1 LKKIPVLLL
10 LVLLRVAAIA
20 QPIHALGNN
29 PSAAIINYAVLPD
42 HGYSFKAICTD
53 TTLPFIVNDSL
64 RPRQSTGYWFKMV
77 IDNPFKEAR
86 HCQVRLFPGM
96 HNSLYYYDAYAQTWL
111 NEQADMM
118 PGFDYGCINLK
129 GMTCVLRAQTENTI
143 YVHIDLKHLGPFN
156 YSFKPDISIEAAD
169 YANKQ
174 EQVIWITWITS
185 MMILL
190 LFLLNN
196 IYIYF
201 SFKDKT
207 VLYYCIGQLG
217 GMIYVTAHKQIFPV
231 FFPNPVF
238 STGLHPNGMAA
249 WYSLNDLLLHI
260 GVMAVL
266 YCTVQ
271 FSRAYLN
278 TRQSLPLPDAILRWG
293 MKIYL
298 LLSFIL
304 MIINTGFFYIEQ
316 HAWMLDNTLP
326 FLIYVTI
333 LYTSVAGF
341 RHHLPAARPFLIA
354 NVIVV
359 GSMLSIPLYHLLTD
373 LNGMS
378 NPFVRS
384 LLTDLVS
391 ITQTFLFSVAL
402 VARTRLMQKEL
413 LTKERAARQLEAE
426 LQELGSKHQVII
438 QKNQEIVT
446 GMGYEISRNKQLQDK
461 LEANQRELAS
471 STLYIAQKNELLAKL
486 KTQIKEL
493 NNLYP
498 ENKHQGLQDIEST
511 LQSNLY
517 LDGDWSK
524 FKLHFEQV
532 HPHFFKNLQASHP
545 YLTKNEV
552 RLSAYLHM
560 NLSTKEISTLLN
572 ITPASVRQAKSRLY
586 KRMGINSDG
595 KPSDDEDQA

>member
-1 LKKIPVLLL
+1 MKKIPVLLL

-20 QPIHALGNN
+20 QPIHTLGND
-29 PSAAIINYAVLPD
+29 PSAPINNYAVLPD
-42 HGYSFKAICTD
+42 HGYSFKTISTD
-53 TTLPFIVNDSL
+53 TTLPFIINDSL
-64 RPRQSTGYWFKMV
+64 RPDKTTSYWLKMV
-77 IDNPFKEAR
+77 INNHFQEAK

-96 HNSLYYYDAYAQTWL
+96 YNRLYYFDAYAQTWQ
-111 NEQADMM
+111 EERADMM

-129 GMTCVLRAQTENTI
+129 GMACVLRAKTENTI

-156 YSFKPDISIEAAD
+156 YSFKPNISIEAAD

-174 EQVIWITWITS
+174 EQVIWITWVTS
-185 MMILL
+185 IMILL

-217 GMIYVTAHKQIFPV
+217 GIIYVTAHKQIFPV

-266 YCTVQ
+266 YSTVQ
-271 FSRAYLN
+271 LSRAYLN
-278 TRQSLPLPDAILRWG
+278 TRQSMPLPDAILRWG
-293 MKIYL
+293 MKTYL

-304 MIINTGFFYIEQ
+304 MIINTGFFYLEQ
-316 HAWMLDNTLP
+316 YAWMLDNTLP
-326 FLIYVTI
+326 FLPYASI
-333 LYTSVAGF
+333 LYCSVTGF
-341 RHHLPAARPFLIA
+341 RRHLPAARPFLIA
-354 NVIVV
+354 NVIIV

-378 NPFVRS
+378 DPFVRS
-384 LLTDLVS
+384 LLTDGVS

-402 VARTRLMQKEL
+402 VARTRSLQKEL
-413 LTKERAARQLEAE
+413 LVKEREARQLEAE
-426 LQELGSKHQVII
+426 LQELGLKHQLIVHN
-438 QKNQEIVT
+438 NQEIIS
-446 GMGYEISRNKQLQDK
+446 GMHHEITRNKQLQEE

-471 STLYIAQKNELLAKL
+471 STLYIAHKNELLAKL

-493 NNLYP
+493 NKLYP
-498 ENKHQGLQDIEST
+498 ENKHQGLQDIDLT
-511 LQSNLY
+511 LQRSQY
-517 LDGDWSK
+517 LDADWSK

-532 HPHFFKNLQASHP
+532 HPHFFKDLQASHP
-545 YLTKNEV
+545 NLTKNEV
-552 RLSAYLHM
+552 RLYTYFHI
-560 NLSTKEISTLLN
+560 NISTKEIAALLN
-572 ITPASVRQAKSRLY
+572 IAPASVRQAKSRLY
-586 KRMGINSDG
+586 KKMGINNDG
-595 KPSDDEDQA
+595 KATDDEE

>member
-1 LKKIPVLLL
+1 MNKIPVLLL
-10 LVLLRVAAIA
+10 LVLLRVTAIA
-20 QPIHALGNN
+20 QPIHSLGNN
-29 PSAAIINYAVLPD
+29 PAAPINNYAVLPD
-42 HGYSFKAICTD
+42 HGYSFHTICND

-64 RPRQSTGYWFKMV
+64 RPGKTAKYWLKII
-77 IDNPFKEAR
+77 IDNPSKQAKA
-86 HCQVRLFPGM
+86 CQVRLFPGM
-96 HNSLYYYDAYAQTWL
+96 YNRLYYFDGNAQTWL
-111 NEQADMM
+111 EEKADMM

-129 GMTCVLRAQTENTI
+129 GMACVLRPQTKNII
-143 YVHIDLKHLGPFN
+143 YIHLDLHHLGPFR
-156 YSFKPDISIEAAD
+156 YSFKPDISIETAD
-169 YANKQ
+169 FANKQ
-174 EQVIWITWITS
+174 EQVIWITWVTS
-185 MMILL
+185 MMVLL

-217 GMIYVTAHKQIFPV
+217 GMIYITAHKQIFPV
-231 FFPNPVF
+231 LFPNPVF

-266 YCTVQ
+266 YSTVQ

-293 MKIYL
+293 MKTYL
-298 LLSFIL
+298 LLSIIL

-316 HAWMLDNTLP
+316 YAWMLDNTLP
-326 FLIYVTI
+326 FLPYATI

-341 RHHLPAARPFLIA
+341 RLHLTAARPFLIA
-354 NVIVV
+354 NVVVV

-378 NPFVRS
+378 DPFVRS

-391 ITQTFLFSVAL
+391 MTQTFLFSVAM
-402 VARTRLMQKEL
+402 VARTRSMQKEL
-413 LTKERAARQLEAE
+413 LVKEREARQLEAE
-426 LQELGSKHQVII
+426 LQELGLQHELIVQE
-438 QKNQEIVT
+438 NQEINI
-446 GMGYEISRNKQLQDK
+446 GMHHEITRNKQLQEK

-471 STLYIAQKNELLAKL
+471 STLYIAHKNELLAKL

-493 NNLYP
+493 NKLYP
-498 ENKHQGLQDIEST
+498 ENKHQELQDIDFT
-511 LQSNLY
+511 LQRSQF
-517 LDGDWSK
+517 LDADWSK

-532 HPHFFKNLQASHP
+532 HPHFFKDLQANHP
-545 YLTKNEV
+545 NLTKNEV
-552 RLSAYLHM
+552 RLYTYFHISI
-560 NLSTKEISTLLN
+560 STKEIAALLN
-572 ITPASVRQAKSRLY
+572 IAPASVRQAKSRLY
-586 KRMGINSDG
+586 KKMGINNDG
-595 KPSDDEDQA
+595 KAADDEE